1 MDEGLCENMIDKKF
15 ELRNNRFIKKMINDD
30 ELKKIS
36 RKWFY
41 KSFNHEYPYHFTWL
55 GRPIIQYPQDI
66 IGLQELMWKIKPDLI
81 IETGIARGGSL
92 IFSASIL
99 EMIGKGKV
107 IGIDVEI
114 RKQNKIEIQ
123 KHSLFKRI
131 IMLEGSSLDE
141 KIVKKVYRFARGKKK
156 ILLLLDSFHT
166 HDHVLRELNLYSNLI
181 RKDNYIL
188 VFDTIIEDMPKNT
201 FPNRPW
207 GKGNNPK
214 TAVKEFLKINKNFK
228 LDRKM
233 EEKLL
238 ITSCPNGLLKRVK

>member
-1 MDEGLCENMIDKKF
+1 MDEDLCENMIDKKF
-15 ELRNNRFIKKMINDD
+15 ELRNNRLIKKMINDD

-41 KSFNHEYPYHFTWL
+41 KSFNYEYPYHFTWL

-123 KHSLFKRI
+123 KHHLFKRI

-141 KIVKKVYRFARGKKK
+141 KIVKKVYRLARGKKK

-188 VFDTIIEDMPKNT
+188 VFDTIIEDMPKNM

-238 ITSCPNGLLKRVK
+238 ITSCPNGLLKRIK

>member
-1 MDEGLCENMIDKKF
+1 MVKQKEQKKDLKF
-15 ELRNNRFIKKMINDD
+15 EKRNKRFVDSMSKDPIVKKLSD
-30 ELKKIS
+30 
-36 RKWFY
+36 KWLIACHKY
-41 KSFNHEYPYHFTWL
+41 EYSYHFTWL
-55 GRPIIQYPQDI
+55 GLPIIQYPQDI

-123 KHSLFKRI
+123 KHHLFKRI

-141 KIVKKVYRFARGKKK
+141 KIVKKVYRLARGKKK

-238 ITSCPNGLLKRVK
+238 ITSCPNGFLKRIK

>member
-1 MDEGLCENMIDKKF
+1 MDEDLCENMIDKKF

-41 KSFNHEYPYHFTWL
+41 KSFNYEYPYHFTWL

-123 KHSLFKRI
+123 KHYLFKTI

-141 KIVKKVYRFARGKKK
+141 KIVKKVYRLARGKKK

-188 VFDTIIEDMPKNT
+188 VFDTIIEDMPKNM

-238 ITSCPNGLLKRVK
+238 ITSCPNGLLKRIK

>member
-1 MDEGLCENMIDKKF
+1 MIDKKF
-15 ELRNNRFIKKMINDD
+15 ELRNNRLIKKMINDD

-41 KSFNHEYPYHFTWL
+41 KSFNYEYPYHFTWL

-123 KHSLFKRI
+123 KHHLFKRI

-141 KIVKKVYRFARGKKK
+141 KIVKKVYRLARGKKK

-188 VFDTIIEDMPKNT
+188 VFDTIIEDMPKNM

-238 ITSCPNGLLKRVK
+238 ITSCPNGLLKRIK

>member
-1 MDEGLCENMIDKKF
+1 
-15 ELRNNRFIKKMINDD
+15 MINDD

-41 KSFNHEYPYHFTWL
+41 KSFNYEYPYHFTWL

-107 IGIDVEI
+107 IGIDVDI

-123 KHSLFKRI
+123 KHYLFKRI

-141 KIVKKVYRFARGKKK
+141 KIVKKVYRLARGKKK

-238 ITSCPNGLLKRVK
+238 ITSCPNGLLKRIK

>member
-1 MDEGLCENMIDKKF
+1 MKDSSNIGGDEEFEQRNKKF
-15 ELRNNRFIKKMINDD
+15 INLMNKNKSL
-30 ELKKIS
+30 LKKSKDLIDNV
-36 RKWFY
+36 FDY
-41 KSFNHEYPYHFTWL
+41 EYVYHFRWL

-123 KHSLFKRI
+123 KHHLFKRI

-141 KIVKKVYRFARGKKK
+141 KIVKKVYRLARGKKK

>member
-1 MDEGLCENMIDKKF
+1 MDEDLCENMIDKKF
-15 ELRNNRFIKKMINDD
+15 ELRNNRFIKKIINDG

-41 KSFNHEYPYHFTWL
+41 KSFNYEYPYHFTWL

-66 IGLQELMWKIKPDLI
+66 IGLQELMWKVKPDLI

-123 KHSLFKRI
+123 KHRLFKRI

-141 KIVKKVYRFARGKKK
+141 KIVKKVYRLARGKKK

-188 VFDTIIEDMPKNT
+188 VFDTIIEDMPKNM

-238 ITSCPNGLLKRVK
+238 ITSCPNGLLKRIK

>member
-1 MDEGLCENMIDKKF
+1 MDEDLCENMIDKKF
-15 ELRNNRFIKKMINDD
+15 ELRNNRLIKKMINDD

-41 KSFNHEYPYHFTWL
+41 KSFNYEYPYHFTWL

-66 IGLQELMWKIKPDLI
+66 IGLQELIWKIKPDLI

-123 KHSLFKRI
+123 KHHLFKRI

-141 KIVKKVYRFARGKKK
+141 KIVKKVYRLARGKKK

-238 ITSCPNGLLKRVK
+238 ITSCPNGLLKRIK

>member
-1 MDEGLCENMIDKKF
+1 
-15 ELRNNRFIKKMINDD
+15 
-30 ELKKIS
+30 
-36 RKWFY
+36 
-41 KSFNHEYPYHFTWL
+41 
-55 GRPIIQYPQDI
+55 
-66 IGLQELMWKIKPDLI
+66 
-81 IETGIARGGSL
+81 
-92 IFSASIL
+92 
-99 EMIGKGKV
+99 
-107 IGIDVEI
+107 
-114 RKQNKIEIQ
+114 
-123 KHSLFKRI
+123 
-131 IMLEGSSLDE
+131 MLEGSSLDE
-141 KIVKKVYRFARGKKK
+141 KIVKKVYRLARGKKK

-188 VFDTIIEDMPKNT
+188 VFDTIIEDMPKNM

-238 ITSCPNGLLKRVK
+238 ITSCPNGLLKRIK

>member
-1 MDEGLCENMIDKKF
+1 MDEDLCENMIDKKF
-15 ELRNNRFIKKMINDD
+15 ELRNNRLIKKMINDD

-41 KSFNHEYPYHFTWL
+41 KSFNYEYPYHFTWL
-55 GRPIIQYPQDI
+55 GRPIIQYAQDI

-123 KHSLFKRI
+123 KHHLFKRI

-141 KIVKKVYRFARGKKK
+141 KIVKKVYRLARGKKK

-188 VFDTIIEDMPKNT
+188 VFDTIIEDMPKNM

-238 ITSCPNGLLKRVK
+238 ITSCPNGLLKRIK

>member
-1 MDEGLCENMIDKKF
+1 MDEDLCENMIDKKF

-41 KSFNHEYPYHFTWL
+41 KSFNYEYPYHFTWL

-123 KHSLFKRI
+123 KHHLFKRI

-238 ITSCPNGLLKRVK
+238 ITSCPNGLLKRIK

>member
-41 KSFNHEYPYHFTWL
+41 KSFNYEYPYHFTWL

-123 KHSLFKRI
+123 KHHLFKRI

-141 KIVKKVYRFARGKKK
+141 KIVKKVYRLARGKKK

-181 RKDNYIL
+181 RKGNYIL

>member
-41 KSFNHEYPYHFTWL
+41 KSFNYEYPYHFTWL

-123 KHSLFKRI
+123 KHHLFKRI

-141 KIVKKVYRFARGKKK
+141 KIVKKVYRLARGKKK

-238 ITSCPNGLLKRVK
+238 ITSCPNGLLKRIK

>member
-1 MDEGLCENMIDKKF
+1 MDEDLCENMIDKKF

-36 RKWFY
+36 GKWFY
-41 KSFNHEYPYHFTWL
+41 KSFNYEYPYHFTWL

-123 KHSLFKRI
+123 KHRLFKRI

-141 KIVKKVYRFARGKKK
+141 KIVKKVYRLARGKKK

-188 VFDTIIEDMPKNT
+188 VFDTIIEDMPKNM

-238 ITSCPNGLLKRVK
+238 ITSCPNGLLKRIK